1 MKIVFLDAATMGD
14 VSFSPISALGELECF
29 QTSDRE
35 EALQRVKDAEV
46 LIINKI
52 KVDKELV
59 DAAPKLRLICEAA
72 TGVNN
77 IDLEYAASKGIPV
90 RNAVGYSTDSVVQMT
105 FMMILSLVGRCRYFD
120 DFVKSGEYSRSGL
133 FTDVSKMFF
142 ELRGKRLGIIGLG
155 NGNPN
160 CHEPEKGDRRSLF
173 NGLAQVIVQSAEE
186 SGEVTLTATVEGLEP
201 AVLKIPVRPAP
212 AVPSVA
218 VENPPQVLGGWTVS
232 PFYNGR
238 PDVTRRIA
246 DNDMN
251 SWQPVTVPSG
261 TGILLE
267 RGGYVMFRTECAL
280 HQACREKGGAFLFKR
295 LSGKAEI
302 WLDGKRIA
310 TKEDAA
316 ERDFEVEFGPVGE
329 KCELRVL
336 FHASSGERV
345 GMKGVVQAQSY

>member
-14 VSFSPISALGELECF
+14 VSFSPISALGDLECF
-29 QTSDRE
+29 QASDRE

-155 NGNPN
+155 NIGGNVAKVGEAFGMN
-160 CHEPEKGDRRSLF
+160 VSYF
-173 NGLAQVIVQSAEE
+173 ST
-186 SGEVTLTATVEGLEP
+186 SGTSHS
-201 AVLKIPVRPAP
+201 KDY
-212 AVPSVA
+212 PSVDLDTLMSSSDIISIHA
-218 VENPPQVLGGWTVS
+218 PYNERTAGLVGAEQLRKMKSTAYIVNMGRGGIIDEAALAEAIDGGWIAGAGV
-232 PFYNGR
+232 
-238 PDVTRRIA
+238 DVFTAEPLPADNPLLNVRNRDRLILTPHIGWASIEARERLVAMIA
-246 DNDMN
+246 DN
-251 SWQPVTVPSG
+251 
-261 TGILLE
+261 IAA
-267 RGGYVMFRTECAL
+267 GY
-280 HQACREKGGAFLFKR
+280 
-295 LSGKAEI
+295 
-302 WLDGKRIA
+302 
-310 TKEDAA
+310 
-316 ERDFEVEFGPVGE
+316 
-329 KCELRVL
+329 
-336 FHASSGERV
+336 
-345 GMKGVVQAQSY
+345 

>member
-14 VSFSPISALGELECF
+14 VSFSPISALGDLECF

-133 FTDVSKMFF
+133 FTDVSTMFF

-155 NGNPN
+155 NIGGNVAKVGEAFGMN
-160 CHEPEKGDRRSLF
+160 VSYF
-173 NGLAQVIVQSAEE
+173 ST
-186 SGEVTLTATVEGLEP
+186 SGTSHS
-201 AVLKIPVRPAP
+201 KDY
-212 AVPSVA
+212 PSVDLDTLMSSSDIISIHA
-218 VENPPQVLGGWTVS
+218 PYNERTAGLVGAEQLRKMKSTAYIVNMGRGGIIDEAALAEAIDGGWIAGAGV
-232 PFYNGR
+232 
-238 PDVTRRIA
+238 DVFTAEPLPADNPLLNVRNRNRLILTPHIGWASIEARERLVAMIA
-246 DNDMN
+246 DN
-251 SWQPVTVPSG
+251 
-261 TGILLE
+261 IAA
-267 RGGYVMFRTECAL
+267 GY
-280 HQACREKGGAFLFKR
+280 
-295 LSGKAEI
+295 
-302 WLDGKRIA
+302 
-310 TKEDAA
+310 
-316 ERDFEVEFGPVGE
+316 
-329 KCELRVL
+329 
-336 FHASSGERV
+336 
-345 GMKGVVQAQSY
+345 

>member
-133 FTDVSKMFF
+133 FTDVSTMFF

-155 NGNPN
+155 NIGGNVAKVGEAFGMN
-160 CHEPEKGDRRSLF
+160 VSYF
-173 NGLAQVIVQSAEE
+173 ST
-186 SGEVTLTATVEGLEP
+186 SGTSHS
-201 AVLKIPVRPAP
+201 KDY
-212 AVPSVA
+212 PSVDLDTLMSSSDIISIHA
-218 VENPPQVLGGWTVS
+218 PYNERTAGLVGAEQLRKMKSTAYIVNMGRGGIIDEAALAEAIDGGWIAGAGV
-232 PFYNGR
+232 
-238 PDVTRRIA
+238 DVFTAEPLPADNPLLNVRNRNRLILTPHIGWASIEARERLVAMIA
-246 DNDMN
+246 DN
-251 SWQPVTVPSG
+251 
-261 TGILLE
+261 IAA
-267 RGGYVMFRTECAL
+267 GY
-280 HQACREKGGAFLFKR
+280 
-295 LSGKAEI
+295 
-302 WLDGKRIA
+302 
-310 TKEDAA
+310 
-316 ERDFEVEFGPVGE
+316 
-329 KCELRVL
+329 
-336 FHASSGERV
+336 
-345 GMKGVVQAQSY
+345 

>member
-14 VSFSPISALGELECF
+14 VSFYPISALGELECF

-155 NGNPN
+155 NIGGNVAKVGEAFGMN
-160 CHEPEKGDRRSLF
+160 VSYF
-173 NGLAQVIVQSAEE
+173 ST
-186 SGEVTLTATVEGLEP
+186 SGTSHS
-201 AVLKIPVRPAP
+201 KDY
-212 AVPSVA
+212 PSVDLDTLMSSSDIISIHA
-218 VENPPQVLGGWTVS
+218 PYNERTAGLVGAEQLRKMKSTAYIVNMGRGGIIDEAALAEAIDGGWIAGAGV
-232 PFYNGR
+232 
-238 PDVTRRIA
+238 DVFTAEPLPADNPLLNVRNRDRLILTPHIGWASIEARERLVAMIA
-246 DNDMN
+246 DN
-251 SWQPVTVPSG
+251 
-261 TGILLE
+261 IAA
-267 RGGYVMFRTECAL
+267 GY
-280 HQACREKGGAFLFKR
+280 
-295 LSGKAEI
+295 
-302 WLDGKRIA
+302 
-310 TKEDAA
+310 
-316 ERDFEVEFGPVGE
+316 
-329 KCELRVL
+329 
-336 FHASSGERV
+336 
-345 GMKGVVQAQSY
+345 